1 MKSVVKYAN
10 NGGLVFGICNGF
22 QILTESGLLPGALM
36 RNKNITFHSKMI
48 ELEVT
53 STNNKLLKS
62 YSLGQKINIP
72 IAHADGNYYI
82 DDDGLESLIE
92 NNQIILRYVDDI
104 NGSIDR
110 IAGICNIDKN
120 VFGMMPHPERAIEN
134 ILGSC
139 DGLAMLRDISE

>member
-1 MKSVVKYAN
+1 
-10 NGGLVFGICNGF
+10 
-22 QILTESGLLPGALM
+22 
-36 RNKNITFHSKMI
+36 MI